1 MSQRDQLLRSSAA
14 EYLTFA
20 TAQGD
25 SADSVEVRYQD
36 ENLWL
41 TQRMMAVLY
50 DVDVR
55 TVNDHIQKI
64 YVDKELDETATIRK
78 FRIVQTEGNRD
89 VKRSVNHYNLQMIVA
104 VGFKVNS
111 ERAVQFRKWANT
123 VVKDFTIKGWVMDE
137 DRLKHGG
144 TVLTDKYFE
153 QQLEKIREIRMS
165 ERLFYQKITD
175 IYATAL
181 DYDPSAK
188 ATRRFFASVQNKL
201 HYSIHGQTAAEIIY
215 NRADAEKDHMGL
227 STWDGAPTEKI
238 HKYDVTV
245 AKNYLSETEMKQLS
259 RLVNAYLE
267 FAEGQAERHIPMTMA
282 DWEQRLNAFLTLWD
296 RKVLQD
302 NGKITAAMA
311 KLKAE
316 TEFEKYR
323 VVQDRLYKS
332 DFDKFLEDGG
342 SVDEQD

>member
-1 MSQRDQLLRSSAA
+1 M
-14 EYLTFA
+14 
-20 TAQGD
+20 
-25 SADSVEVRYQD
+25 
-36 ENLWL
+36 
-41 TQRMMAVLY
+41 
-50 DVDVR
+50 
-55 TVNDHIQKI
+55 
-64 YVDKELDETATIRK
+64 
-78 FRIVQTEGNRD
+78 
-89 VKRSVNHYNLQMIVA
+89 
-104 VGFKVNS
+104 
-111 ERAVQFRKWANT
+111 
-123 VVKDFTIKGWVMDE
+123 
-137 DRLKHGG
+137 
-144 TVLTDKYFE
+144 LTDKYFE